1 MHGAHRRAVSSK
13 KREKKKRKTRFGGL
27 GRKLRKSFPEDLSF

>member
-13 KREKKKRKTRFGGL
+13 KREKKKTTRFGGL
-27 GRKLRKSFPEDLSF
+27 GRKLRKPFPEDLNF